1 MLVLQLT
8 RPLFFQTDIKGGKG
22 PISALFIKPDTPKPT
37 PSAHQ
42 ALVKVHAF
50 GLNRM
55 DLIQREG
62 HYPLPPQ
69 AGPILGVEFSGTIV
83 SFGSQDHCR
92 GFSQGDEVFGLAYGG
107 AYAEYIAVST
117 KMLLPKPRALSWE
130 VAAGIPETWITATQ
144 ALHFVGGFESLEGK
158 NVLWHAGASGVS
170 IAGIQLSKR
179 AGAAKVFATAGS
191 KDKCDFIEKELGAER
206 AFNYREDD
214 WSKGILEATD
224 GQGVDLIVDFIAGDY
239 VQKNLD
245 CAAREAHIVQ
255 LGMMGGAVLKE
266 VNVAQLL
273 YKRIRWEGS
282 TLRARD
288 EQYQGLL
295 RDKLAE
301 YEPDFVDGKLKVFVD
316 KVFKMEEIQEAH
328 ALMEKNVTR
337 GKIICT
343 VP

>member
-1 MLVLQLT
+1 
-8 RPLFFQTDIKGGKG
+8 
-22 PISALFIKPDTPKPT
+22 
-37 PSAHQ
+37 
-42 ALVKVHAF
+42 
-50 GLNRM
+50 M

-69 AGPILGVEFSGTIV
+69 AGPILGVEFAGTIV
-83 SFGSQDHCR
+83 SLGDGADHH
-92 GFSQGDEVFGLAYGG
+92 GFHVGDAVFGLAYGG
-107 AYAEYIAVST
+107 AYAEYLAVST
-117 KMLLPKPRALSWE
+117 RMLLPKPAALRWE

-144 ALHFVGGFESLEGK
+144 ALHFVGGFSATSLAGK

-170 IAGIQLSKR
+170 IAGLQLSRR

-191 KDKCDFIEKELGAER
+191 REKCEFLERELGADR
-206 AFNYREDD
+206 AFNYREED
-214 WSKGILEATD
+214 WSRAILEATG

-245 CAAREAHIVQ
+245 CAAREGRIVQ
-255 LGMMGGAVLKE
+255 LGAMGGAVLKE

-288 EQYQGLL
+288 EEYQGRL

-301 YEPDFVDGKLKVFVD
+301 YEPELVSGKLKVFVD